1 MTAADVTSAGIGMTT
16 LSGLIAAGLAVVHLL
31 ARNLLFLRAVP
42 RSRWLSFGSGVSVA
56 YVFIHILPEL
66 NEQQEFIQETLHS
79 QLSFLENHVYL
90 IALLGVATFYGLE
103 RLIKQSR
110 QQNQAEGEGDVAE
123 RHVFGIHMASFAVY
137 NALIGYLLLHRES
150 PELVSLF
157 TFAIAMALHFVV
169 NDYGLRQDHKH
180 NYDHVGRWILA
191 AAIIVAWAI
200 GASTKIHQAA
210 IAVLFAFLAGGI
222 ILNVLKEELPEERKS
237 HFGSFA
243 IGAAG
248 YSMMLLAI

>member
-1 MTAADVTSAGIGMTT
+1 MPPDVTSAEVSLVT
-16 LSGLIAAGLAVVHLL
+16 LSGLTAAGLAVVHLL
-31 ARNLLFLRAVP
+31 AKNLRFLRAVP

-66 NEQQEFIQETLHS
+66 HEQQESIQATLNR
-79 QLSFLENHVYL
+79 QLLFVENHVYL
-90 IALLGVATFYGLE
+90 IALLGVAVFYGLE

-123 RHVFGIHMASFAVY
+123 RHVFGIHMASFALY
-137 NALIGYLLLHRES
+137 NALIGYLLIHRES
-150 PELVSLF
+150 PDLASLF
-157 TFAIAMALHFVV
+157 TFAIAMGLHFVV
-169 NDYGLRQDHKH
+169 NDYGLRQDHRH
-180 NYDHVGRWILA
+180 NYDHTGRWVLA
-191 AAIIVAWAI
+191 AAILVGWAI

-210 IAVLFAFLAGGI
+210 LAVLFAFLAGGI

-248 YSMMLLAI
+248 YTMLLLAI

>member
-1 MTAADVTSAGIGMTT
+1 MATDVTSAGIGLVA

-31 ARNLLFLRAVP
+31 AKNLLFLQAVP

-66 NEQQEFIQETLHS
+66 NEQQESIQETLNRE
-79 QLSFLENHVYL
+79 LLFLENHVYL
-90 IALLGVATFYGLE
+90 IALLGVAIFYGLE

-150 PELVSLF
+150 PDLASLF
-157 TFAIAMALHFVV
+157 TFAIAMGLHFVV

-180 NYDHVGRWILA
+180 NYDRSGRWILA
-191 AAIIVAWAI
+191 AAIMVGWAI
-200 GASTKIHQAA
+200 GAGTKIHQAA
-210 IAVLFAFLAGGI
+210 IAVLFAFLAGGV
-222 ILNVLKEELPEERKS
+222 ILNVLKEELPEERQS

-248 YSMMLLAI
+248 YTLLLLAI

>member
-1 MTAADVTSAGIGMTT
+1 MPEAASAGVSSVT

-31 ARNLLFLRAVP
+31 AKNLRFLRAVP

-56 YVFIHILPEL
+56 YVFVHILPEL
-66 NEQQEFIQETLHS
+66 SEQQEFIQDTLNRE
-79 QLSFLENHVYL
+79 LLFLENHVYL
-90 IALLGVATFYGLE
+90 VALVGVAIFYGLE

-150 PELVSLF
+150 PDPLSLL
-157 TFAIAMALHFVV
+157 TFAIAMGLHFVV
-169 NDYGLRQDHKH
+169 NDYGLRQDHRH
-180 NYDHVGRWILA
+180 NYDYVGRWVLA
-191 AAIIVAWAI
+191 AAILVGWAI
-200 GASTKIHQAA
+200 GAATEIPQAA
-210 IAVLFAFLAGGI
+210 IAVLFAFLAGGV
-222 ILNVLKEELPEERKS
+222 ILNVLKEELPEERES

-248 YSMMLLAI
+248 YSLLLLAI